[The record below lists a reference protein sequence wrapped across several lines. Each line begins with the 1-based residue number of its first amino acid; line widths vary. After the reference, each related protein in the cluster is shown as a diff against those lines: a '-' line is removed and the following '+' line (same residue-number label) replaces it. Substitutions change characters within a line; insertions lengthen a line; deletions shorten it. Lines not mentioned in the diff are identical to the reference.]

1 MFNKIFPKI
10 HAEGYKFLVIAGIIT
25 IIFYIF
31 SNFLALIGLLLTVW
45 VYYFFRDPE
54 RVIINDDN
62 YLVSPADGEVIK
74 VEEVNGPKELGLENK
89 NFKKISIFM
98 NVFDCHVNR
107 IPCSG
112 KIEEI
117 LYKPGKFLN
126 ASLDKA
132 SEDNERNYYKIKDQ
146 HGNDIIVVQIAGLVA
161 RRIVC
166 ESNKDQDLKQGDRI
180 GMIRFGSRADVYYEN
195 YEPLVKIGQTA
206 IAGET
211 LLAKKIMEPQKK
223 NFKIVSD
230 KKNARVILP
239 NMLTLIGVCIGL
251 TSIRF
256 ALDGRFEFAI
266 IAIIFAALID
276 GLDGRIARLIKGTS
290 KVGKELD
297 SLTDMISFGVAPAFI
312 MYFWKLN
319 TLGRFGWLLCLVY
332 VICVALRLAR
342 FNVNSNQESSWRD
355 NFFEGVPSPAG
366 AILVLTPL
374 IFSLSGFDMIQL
386 NYDLIVPTFFVVIS
400 FLLISKFPSYSFK
413 KIVIPRRTT
422 IFLLFGIV
430 LFFGL
435 LLIYTFNV
443 ITISA
448 IIYLLLLPISFFHY
462 QKIKK
467 HHENDR
473 IQDDDDLE
481 DVL

>member
-1 MFNKIFPKI
+1 MEQPKNK
-10 HAEGYKFLVIAGIIT
+10 
-25 IIFYIF
+25 
-31 SNFLALIGLLLTVW
+31 
-45 VYYFFRDPE
+45 
-54 RVIINDDN
+54 
-62 YLVSPADGEVIK
+62 
-74 VEEVNGPKELGLENK
+74 
-89 NFKKISIFM
+89 
-98 NVFDCHVNR
+98 
-107 IPCSG
+107 
-112 KIEEI
+112 
-117 LYKPGKFLN
+117 
-126 ASLDKA
+126 
-132 SEDNERNYYKIKDQ
+132 
-146 HGNDIIVVQIAGLVA
+146 
-161 RRIVC
+161 
-166 ESNKDQDLKQGDRI
+166 
-180 GMIRFGSRADVYYEN
+180 
-195 YEPLVKIGQTA
+195 
-206 IAGET
+206 
-211 LLAKKIMEPQKK
+211 
-223 NFKIVSD
+223 FKIVAD
-230 KKNARVILP
+230 KKNARMILP

-256 ALDGRFEFAI
+256 ALDEKFELAI

-342 FNVNSNQESSWRD
+342 FNINSNQEPSWRD

-366 AILVLTPL
+366 GILVLTPL
-374 IFSLSGFDMIQL
+374 IISLSGFDLFQL
-386 NYDLIVPTFFVVIS
+386 NYELIVLTFFILTS
-400 FLLISKFPSYSFK
+400 FILISKFPTYSFK

-443 ITISA
+443 IAISA
-448 IIYLLLLPISFFHY
+448 VIYVFLLPISFFHF

-467 HHENDR
+467 QHENDK
-473 IQDDDDLE
+473 IQEDDDLE

>member
-1 MFNKIFPKI
+1 MEQPKNNL
-10 HAEGYKFLVIAGIIT
+10 K
-25 IIFYIF
+25 
-31 SNFLALIGLLLTVW
+31 
-45 VYYFFRDPE
+45 
-54 RVIINDDN
+54 
-62 YLVSPADGEVIK
+62 
-74 VEEVNGPKELGLENK
+74 
-89 NFKKISIFM
+89 
-98 NVFDCHVNR
+98 
-107 IPCSG
+107 
-112 KIEEI
+112 
-117 LYKPGKFLN
+117 
-126 ASLDKA
+126 
-132 SEDNERNYYKIKDQ
+132 
-146 HGNDIIVVQIAGLVA
+146 LVA
-161 RRIVC
+161 
-166 ESNKDQDLKQGDRI
+166 
-180 GMIRFGSRADVYYEN
+180 
-195 YEPLVKIGQTA
+195 
-206 IAGET
+206 
-211 LLAKKIMEPQKK
+211 
-223 NFKIVSD
+223 D
-230 KKNARVILP
+230 KKKARMILP

-319 TLGRFGWLLCLVY
+319 SLGRFGWLLCLVF

-342 FNVNSNQESSWRD
+342 FNVNSNQEPSWRD

-366 AILVLTPL
+366 GILVLTPL
-374 IFSLSGFDMIQL
+374 IISLSGFNFIKL
-386 NYDLIVPTFFVVIS
+386 NYDLIVPIFFVVTS

-443 ITISA
+443 IAISA
-448 IIYLLLLPISFFHY
+448 LVYLILLPVSYLHY

-467 HHENDR
+467 KHEKDK
-473 IQDDDDLE
+473 IQDEDDLE